1 MVLGGT
7 CTSQIQKDVS
17 PAGEGLYWEKSSYQI
32 FLSVPKFNLRTIVV
46 LLNCS
51 NSLANCLS

>member
-32 FLSVPKFNLRTIVV
+32 FLSVPKFNLRIVV

-51 NSLANCLS
+51 NSLANCQS